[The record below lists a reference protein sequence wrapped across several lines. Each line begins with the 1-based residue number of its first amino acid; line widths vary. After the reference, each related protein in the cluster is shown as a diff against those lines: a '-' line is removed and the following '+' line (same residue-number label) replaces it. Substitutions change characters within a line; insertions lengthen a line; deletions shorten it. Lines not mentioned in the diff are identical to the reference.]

1 MQCWWQSACCAV
13 NTAER
18 GFGAREEERVA
29 QEAGCFHDRAAVR
42 AALEAASGRVAQVP
56 PT

>member
-1 MQCWWQSACCAV
+1 M
-13 NTAER
+13 
-18 GFGAREEERVA
+18 A

-56 PT
+56 PRLKGAGSTRIGLNNSALTFTGSRHISI

>member
-1 MQCWWQSACCAV
+1 M
-13 NTAER
+13 
-18 GFGAREEERVA
+18 A